1 MNDRPLPQRSAIAPA
16 RAKPLLF
23 LHIPKTA
30 GTSFLVM
37 LQNLFADRQVL
48 RLAMEDTHLAERL
61 NGLSAGA
68 RDQFACINGHL
79 PAHIFAAELDQ
90 YEPFTLLR
98 NPVQRVLSLYRFL
111 RRHPAE
117 TLAAQG
123 LRPDFSFD
131 DFIDARHPQLFE
143 QVHNGMTRMLSGL
156 QAASDPQAALF
167 WTLDEQPAVLDGALA
182 TLGRIDFGL
191 VEQFAATHAL
201 LRERWGIPFA
211 LAPMRLNTTATGEA
225 EADVGRIRRIVER
238 NQLDIAL
245 YEAASAIFAQRSRV
259 ATRPPAAM
267 RDDAV
272 WAPSPNTPASVGDMP
287 GRQGF
292 HPFEAVGF
300 AWLDGTG
307 PARIHLRPPLPRGR
321 IELSLYT
328 IAPFYPAGQIAIWL
342 DGRRVRAQVVEREPR
357 WFTLTTEPLE
367 LGGALHEISITTPYA
382 VPVRF
387 MEPGSYDTRE
397 LGVAVSSVAVVD

>member
-1 MNDRPLPQRSAIAPA
+1 MNDRPETLRPALAPA
-16 RAKPLLF
+16 NSKPLLF
-23 LHIPKTA
+23 IHIPKTA

-37 LQNLFADRQVL
+37 LQNLFGDHRVL
-48 RLAMEDTHLAERL
+48 RLAMEDPHLAQRL
-61 NGLSAGA
+61 DSLSAGGLG
-68 RDQFACINGHL
+68 DYSCVNGHFA
-79 PAHIFAAELDQ
+79 AHIFAAAFER

-117 TLAAQG
+117 VLAAQG

-143 QVHNGMTRMLSGL
+143 QIHNGMTRMLSGI

-167 WTLDEQPAVLDGALA
+167 WTLDDQPAALEGALA
-182 TLGRIDFGL
+182 TLQRIEFGL
-191 VEQFAATHAL
+191 VEQFEATHAL
-201 LRERWGIPFA
+201 LRERWGIPYA
-211 LAPMRLNTTATGEA
+211 LAPMRLNTTGTGEA

-245 YEAASAIFAQRSRV
+245 YEAATALFALRSRV
-259 ATRPPAAM
+259 ASRPAAAQ

-272 WAPSPNTPASVGDMP
+272 WQPLPNARTALGDVP

-292 HPFEAVGF
+292 HPFEDVGF

-307 PARIHLRPPLPRGR
+307 PARVYFRPPMARGR
-321 IELSLYT
+321 VQMVVYT
-328 IAPFYPAGQIAIWL
+328 VAPFYPAGQIAVWL
-342 DGRRVRAQVVEREPR
+342 DGRRVKVEAVEREPR
-357 WFTLTTEPLE
+357 WFILTTAPLD
-367 LGGALHEISITTPYA
+367 LTSALHEITITTPYA

-397 LGVAVSSVAVVD
+397 LGVALSSIAVVD